1 MSIYDE
7 KESYATS
14 RANGIGGT
22 DAAAILGLSPYK
34 RPIEIYEGKVNP
46 GAQPELDKECL
57 YWGSALE
64 PIVRERY
71 AERFGVA
78 VTAPA
83 DLAAI
88 FPNSRP
94 WRDSTLIVGPEPW
107 MLGAPDGWIPSA
119 KSGLEIKCSSRKG
132 DDWGPEGSDEV
143 PAHYFAQASW
153 YAAVC
158 DARGWNFGVL
168 FSGNTLAQYRIERD
182 LAFERDMVEVARSFW
197 FDNIVKRVEPPI
209 DQSESYGKYLA
220 RKFSLNTGKI
230 LQPTPDILHWASEM
244 KVAEDQEK
252 MAGESKQF
260 ANNQLRAL
268 IGDAQKVV
276 TPLGTVSWVRP
287 EKKPVTDEKAAM
299 IELAALYDDTR
310 AGNAISSADVIKKHT
325 EEKQNSAFLRAWW
338 RK

>member
-1 MSIYDE
+1 MSLYDD
-7 KESYATS
+7 KETYATS
-14 RANGIGGT
+14 RSGGLGGT
-22 DAAAILGLSPYK
+22 DVSAILGLSPWK
-34 RPIEIYEGKVNP
+34 KPIDIYAGKVDP
-46 GAQPELDKECL
+46 SSQPELEKEL
-57 YWGSALE
+57 LWWGSNLE
-64 PIVRERY
+64 PIVRGRY

-230 LQPTPDILHWASEM
+230 LQPTPDIIHWTMRM
-244 KVAEDQEK
+244 KLADDQEK
-252 MAGESKQF
+252 EAGENKQF

-268 IGDAQKVV
+268 VGDAQKCV
-276 TPLGTVSWVRP
+276 TPLGTIGWVRP
-287 EKKPVTDEKAAM
+287 ETKDATNWSEVGKKVGPLHPEVVKEFTAPKEITA
-299 IELAALYDDTR
+299 Y
-310 AGNAISSADVIKKHT
+310 
-325 EEKQNSAFLRAWW
+325 LRAWW
-338 RK
+338 KK